1 MKPFAKIR
9 RFLVYAF
16 ATFAF
21 TKLYSKLKFRL
32 DGNCADRKLST
43 TAVLTFYLLDLVV
56 VYLKVKDSYKL
67 NRIISI
73 IYYYNLNRAI
83 S

>member
-1 MKPFAKIR
+1 MKPFAKKR
-9 RFLVYAF
+9 RILVYAF

-43 TAVLTFYLLDLVV
+43 TAVLTFYLLDLVLV
-56 VYLKVKDSYKL
+56 CLKVKGPYKL
-67 NRIISI
+67 AGII
-73 IYYYNLNRAI
+73 
-83 S
+83 